1 MRKGR
6 QPGQMAGGVSPFGVR
21 RAAAATD
28 QMFDLA
34 VEHHRA
40 GRLPE
45 AEGLYREIL
54 AREPDHA
61 DSLNSLGILAHQCGR
76 SDLALDLIGN
86 AIAVDKRNAQ
96 YHYNI
101 GLVFA
106 ALGRMDDAIE
116 HNRRAVAL
124 QPDHA
129 DAHTNLAGALAAR
142 GEWGDA
148 VLHFRRA
155 LSRKPGFPVAYSNL
169 GGALRA
175 DGKSEEALGVITRG
189 LAVEET
195 DDLKAIFALCV
206 QDLQSVPKVD
216 KLRMFVE
223 RAMAERWARPGELA
237 TMATLLV
244 KQSDVV
250 RAAIERAA
258 CWPKRVPAGEL
269 FRPRGLAALSGDRLL
284 RCLLESTPVCDVAME
299 RLLTNARLAVLDLAT
314 GADAAAG
321 NSEDTL
327 IVCCALAQ
335 QCFINE
341 YVFDHGGEIERARTL
356 RDALGG
362 AMASGAPVTPVM
374 VAAVACYF
382 PLHSVPGAQALLDRP
397 WPDAVA
403 RLIVQQVREPAEEQ
417 QLRLSIPVLTAI
429 EDGVSVLVRQQ
440 YEENPYPRWMDTASL
455 TKRLT
460 FDEHIRAHFPHV
472 LCRPIGKTDVDFLVA
487 GCGTGRHAI
496 ETAQWFYG
504 AKVLAID
511 LSQTSLAFA
520 TRKARASGLDNI
532 EFAQADI
539 LKLESVGRAFDVIE
553 AVGTLHHLADP
564 ALGWRTLL
572 AILRPGGF
580 MRVGLYRASL
590 RHDIRAA
597 QALIAERGFGRTADD
612 IRRCRQD
619 IMGLDDGARA
629 KGVVKYPDFFSTSEC
644 RDLLFH
650 VQDHQFGIPEI
661 KTFLADNGLA
671 FIGFE
676 SAPFS
681 DYAKSYP
688 YDSAMT
694 NLDYWHVLETENPAI
709 FAGMYQ
715 FWLQK
720 PADPHNPG

>member
-1 MRKGR
+1 
-6 QPGQMAGGVSPFGVR
+6 MAGGDSPFGVR
-21 RAAAATD
+21 PAAAATD

-54 AREPDHA
+54 AREPNHA
-61 DSLNSLGILAHQCGR
+61 DGLNSFGILAHQCGR

-101 GLVFA
+101 GLVLA

-142 GEWGDA
+142 GEWTDA

-155 LSRKPGFPVAYSNL
+155 LSRKPGFPVTYSNL
-169 GGALRA
+169 AGALRA

-206 QDLQSVPKVD
+206 QDLQSAPKID

-223 RAMAERWARPGELA
+223 RAMAECWGRPGELA

-250 RAAIERAA
+250 RVAIERAA

-269 FRPRGLAALSGDRLL
+269 FGPRGLAALSGDRLL

-314 GADAAAG
+314 DADAAAG
-321 NSEDTL
+321 ISGDTL

-341 YVFDHGGEIERARTL
+341 YVFDDNDEIERSRTL

-362 AMASGAPVTPVM
+362 ALASGAPMPSPVV

-403 RLIVQQVREPAEEQ
+403 RLIVQQVREPAEER
-417 QLRLSIPVLTAI
+417 QLRSSIPVLTTI
-429 EDGVSVLVRQQ
+429 EDSVSVLVRQQ
-440 YEENPYPRWMDTASL
+440 YEENPYPRWIRAASL

-460 FDEHIRAHFPHV
+460 FDEHIRVHFPHV
-472 LCRPIGKTDVDFLVA
+472 PHRPLGKADAAYLVA
-487 GCGTGRHAI
+487 GCGSGRHAI
-496 ETAQWFYG
+496 EAAQWFPD

-520 TRKARASGLDNI
+520 KRKARASGLDNI

-539 LKLESVGRAFDVIE
+539 LRLESIGREFDVIE

-572 AILRPGGF
+572 ATLRPGGF
-580 MRVGLYRASL
+580 MRVGLYRASS
-590 RHDIRAA
+590 RHDIGAA
-597 QALIAERGFGRTADD
+597 QALIVERSFGRTADD
-612 IRRCRQD
+612 IRRCRQE
-619 IMGLDDGARA
+619 IMGLDDSAPA
-629 KGVVKYPDFFSTSEC
+629 KGVVKYQDFFTTSEC

-650 VQDHQFGIPEI
+650 VQDHQFSAPEI
-661 KTFLADNGLA
+661 KRFLAGNNLA

-676 SAPFS
+676 SAPLS
-681 DYAKSYP
+681 DYAKRYP
-688 YDSAMT
+688 DDPAMT
-694 NLDYWHVLETENPAI
+694 NLDHWHALETENPAI

-720 PADPHNPG
+720 PADSPSPG

>member
-1 MRKGR
+1 MNRKDR
-6 QPGQMAGGVSPFGVR
+6 RAGQTRGGISPFGGQP
-21 RAAAATD
+21 AGGSTD

-45 AEGLYREIL
+45 AERLYREIL

-61 DSLNSLGILAHQCGR
+61 DSLNSFGILAHQCGR

-96 YHYNI
+96 YHYNV

-142 GEWGDA
+142 GEWTDA

-155 LSRKPGFPVAYSNL
+155 LSRKPNIPVAYSNL
-169 GGALRA
+169 AGALRA
-175 DGKSEEALGVITRG
+175 EGKPEEALGVVTRG

-206 QDLQSVPKVD
+206 QDLQSAPKID

-223 RAMAERWARPGELA
+223 RAMAECWGRPGELA

-250 RAAIERAA
+250 RVAIERAA
-258 CWPKRVPAGEL
+258 GWPKRVPAGEL
-269 FRPRGLAALSGDRLL
+269 FGPRGLAALSGDRLL

-321 NSEDTL
+321 ISGDTL

-341 YVFDHGGEIERARTL
+341 YVFDDNDEIERARTL

-362 AMASGAPVTPVM
+362 ALASGAPMPPPVV

-397 WPDAVA
+397 RPDAVA
-403 RLIVQQVREPAEEQ
+403 RLIVQQVREPAEER
-417 QLRLSIPVLTAI
+417 QLRSSIPVLTTI
-429 EDGVSVLVRQQ
+429 EDSVSVLVRQQ
-440 YEENPYPRWMDTASL
+440 YEENPYPRWISAASL

-460 FDEHIRAHFPHV
+460 VDEHIRARFPRASH
-472 LCRPIGKTDVDFLVA
+472 RPLGKADVEYLVA
-487 GCGTGRHAI
+487 GCGSGRHAI
-496 ETAQWFYG
+496 EAAQWFPD
-504 AKVLAID
+504 AKMLAID
-511 LSQTSLAFA
+511 LSLTSLSYA
-520 TRKARASGLDNI
+520 TRKMRALGARNI

-539 LKLESVGRAFDVIE
+539 LKLDSVGRTFDVIE
-553 AVGTLHHLADP
+553 AIGALLHLADP
-564 ALGWRTLL
+564 AAGWRVLL
-572 AILRPGGF
+572 SILRPGGF
-580 MRVGLYRASL
+580 MRVGLYRVLA
-590 RHDIRAA
+590 REDVRAA
-597 QALIAERGFGRTADD
+597 HTFIAERGYRRTADD
-612 IRRCRQD
+612 IRRCRQE
-619 IMGLDDGARA
+619 IMSLDDGAVA
-629 KGVVKYPDFFSTSEC
+629 KGALNYADFFTTSEC

-650 VQDHQFGIPEI
+650 VREHHSTIPEI
-661 KTFLADNGLA
+661 KTFLADNNLA
-671 FIGFE
+671 FIGFDGALYGE
-676 SAPFS
+676 
-681 DYAKSYP
+681 YAKRHP
-688 YDSAMT
+688 DDPAMT
-694 NLDYWHVLETENPAI
+694 NLDYWHALETENPAI
-709 FAGMYQ
+709 FPHMYQ

-720 PADPHNPG
+720 PAD